1 MSSTPE
7 RDHLLLVEDDAP
19 LRRTLA
25 QALSKRGF
33 DVDEAG
39 SADLACRRLSTQHY
53 DVVVTD
59 LHLPGTGQAVIRAV
73 RASHRKVPVVVI
85 TADGRAEAR
94 RQVTEIGATRVVR
107 KPVGLAVLLREIEK
121 AREDVEAA

>member
-1 MSSTPE
+1 MSPSTE
-7 RDHLLLVEDDAP
+7 RDSLLLVEDDAP

-33 DVDEAG
+33 EVDEAAT
-39 SADLACRRLSTQHY
+39 ADHACRHLASREY

-73 RASHRKVPVVVI
+73 RESTPRVPVVVI

-94 RQVTEIGATRVVR
+94 RQVREIGATRVVR

-121 AREDVEAA
+121 ARQESDAA